1 MESFEKLND
10 TKESNEIEDF
20 IKAYCELKAQIKN
33 PTRNGMIKALTDAQN
48 VAYNEIAALEK
59 EQGNICRKPWSD
71 FPTSDLLRKLPR
83 YMQGLNNHVVNKF
96 GEETFKHLLEK
107 HIKANQDQ

>member
-20 IKAYCELKAQIKN
+20 TKAYCELENQIRN
-33 PTRNGMIKALTDAQN
+33 PTRNGMIKALTDAQK

-59 EQGNICRKPWSD
+59 NQGNIYRKPWSD
-71 FPTSDLLRKLPR
+71 FSTHDLLRKLPK
-83 YMQGLNNHVVNKF
+83 YMQGLNNHAVNKF
-96 GEETFKHLLEK
+96 GEETVKHLLEEY
-107 HIKANQDQ
+107 IKGNRK

>member
-10 TKESNEIEDF
+10 TKASNEIEDF
-20 IKAYCELKAQIKN
+20 IKAYFELENQIKN

-48 VAYNEIAALEK
+48 VAYYEIAALEK
-59 EQGNICRKPWSD
+59 EQGNIYRKPWSD
-71 FPTSDLLRKLPR
+71 FSTRDLLRKLPK
-83 YMQGLNNHVVNKF
+83 YMQGLNNHAVNKF

-107 HIKANQDQ
+107 HIKTVQDQ